1 LKAKLYFLHF
11 DIEDEWD
18 ITQEKLDEIKN
29 KYMDIIGE
37 IEQNKVQYA
46 M

>member
-1 LKAKLYFLHF
+1 LYFLHF
-11 DIEDEWD
+11 DIEDERE
-18 ITQEKLDEIKN
+18 ITQDALDKVREKYISIIK
-29 KYMDIIGE
+29 E

>member
-11 DIEDEWD
+11 DIEDERD
-18 ITQEKLDEIKN
+18 ITSEKLNEIRN
-29 KYMDIIGE
+29 KYVNIIRE